1 MNIITTVLGAA
12 TIGLSTLGMTPIASA
27 TPMAPHESTYHGPE
41 GFQLTIGHTDQSY
54 RLVPPLNAMPT
65 NREVFLNNTAYVTA
79 PPGATGDLSSGY
91 LVACAVD
98 LELSVGIDGGISVDA
113 GASVGFGSSGPDAS
127 VDLGPSISAG
137 LDLSLSLAPGEIKK
151 IDMGSMPLSSG
162 TTYLVN
168 RDFHLMVGNCGG
180 PLNVYSWAT
189 VTAGTGN
196 VEATNSVFGDT
207 MFL

>member
-12 TIGLSTLGMTPIASA
+12 TIGLSTIGMTPIASA
-27 TPMAPHESTYHGPE
+27 TPMAPHEKTYHGPA
-41 GFQLTIGHTDQSY
+41 GFELTLGHTEESY

-65 NREVFLNNTAYVTA
+65 NREVFLDNTAYVTA
-79 PPGATGDLSSGY
+79 PPGATGEITSGY

-98 LELSVGIDGGISVDA
+98 LTLSVGLDGGISVDA
-113 GASVGFGSSGPDAS
+113 GATVGFGSSGPDAS
-127 VDLGPSISAG
+127 ADIGPSISAG
-137 LDLSLSLAPGEIKK
+137 IDLSLSLAPGEIKK
-151 IDMGSMPLSSG
+151 IDVGSMALGAG

-189 VTAGTGN
+189 VTASTGQ
-196 VEATNSVFGDT
+196 VSATNSIFGDT

>member
-1 MNIITTVLGAA
+1 MNIFTTVLGAA
-12 TIGLSTLGMTPIASA
+12 TIGLSTIGLTPIASA
-27 TPMAPHESTYHGPE
+27 SPMAPHETTYHGPD
-41 GFQLTIGHTDQSY
+41 GFELTLGHTEESY

-65 NREVFLNNTAYVTA
+65 NREVFLDNTAYVTA
-79 PPGATGDLSSGY
+79 PPGATGDITSGY

-98 LELSVGIDGGISVDA
+98 LTLSVGLDGGISVSA
-113 GASVGFGSSGPDAS
+113 GGTIGFGSSGPDAS
-127 VDLGPSISAG
+127 ADIGPSISAG

-151 IDMGSMPLSSG
+151 IDVGSRPLGSG

-189 VTAGTGN
+189 VTANAGQ
-196 VEATNSVFGDT
+196 VEATNSIFGDT

>member
-1 MNIITTVLGAA
+1 MNIFTTVLGAA
-12 TIGLSTLGMTPIASA
+12 TIGLSTLGITPIASA
-27 TPMAPHESTYHGPE
+27 TPMAPHETTYRGPT
-41 GFQLTIGHTDQSY
+41 GFELTIGHTEESY

-65 NREVFLNNTAYVTA
+65 NREVFLDNTVYVTA
-79 PPGATGDLSSGY
+79 PAGATGEITSGY

-98 LELSVGIDGGISVDA
+98 LTLSVGLDGGISASA
-113 GASVGFGSSGPDAS
+113 GASIGFGSSGPDVSA
-127 VDLGPSISAG
+127 DIGPSISAG

-151 IDMGSMPLSSG
+151 IDVGSMKLGSG

-189 VTAGTGN
+189 VTASTGQ
-196 VEATNSVFGDT
+196 VSATNSVFGDT

>member
-1 MNIITTVLGAA
+1 VNITTTVLGAA
-12 TIGLSTLGMTPIASA
+12 TIGLCTLGMTPIASA
-27 TPMAPHESTYHGPE
+27 TPMAPHETTYHGPA
-41 GFQLTIGHTDQSY
+41 GFELTLGHTEESY

-65 NREVFLNNTAYVTA
+65 NREVFLDNTAYVTA
-79 PPGATGDLSSGY
+79 PLGATGEITSGY

-98 LELSVGIDGGISVDA
+98 LTLSVGLDGGISVGA
-113 GASVGFGSSGPDAS
+113 GATIGFGSSGPDVSA
-127 VDLGPSISAG
+127 DIGPSISAG

-151 IDMGSMPLSSG
+151 IDVGSMSLGSG

-189 VTAGTGN
+189 VTASTGQ
-196 VEATNSVFGDT
+196 VSATNSIFGDT

>member
-98 LELSVGIDGGISVDA
+98 LELSVGLDGGISVDA
-113 GASVGFGSSGPDAS
+113 GASVGFGSSGPDGS
-127 VDLGPSISAG
+127 VDIGPSISAG
-137 LDLSLSLAPGEIKK
+137 LNLSLSMAPGEIKK

-189 VTAGTGN
+189 VTAGTGQ

>member
-98 LELSVGIDGGISVDA
+98 LELSVGLDGGISVDA
-113 GASVGFGSSGPDAS
+113 GASVGFGSSGPDGS
-127 VDLGPSISAG
+127 VDIGPSISAG
-137 LDLSLSLAPGEIKK
+137 FDLSLSLAPGEIKK

-189 VTAGTGN
+189 VTAGTGQ

>member
-98 LELSVGIDGGISVDA
+98 LELSVGLDGGISVDA
-113 GASVGFGSSGPDAS
+113 GASVGFGSSGPDGS
-127 VDLGPSISAG
+127 VDIGPSISAG
-137 LDLSLSLAPGEIKK
+137 LDLSLSMAPGEIKK

-189 VTAGTGN
+189 VTAGTGQ

>member
-12 TIGLSTLGMTPIASA
+12 AIGLSTIGMTPIASA
-27 TPMAPHESTYHGPE
+27 TPMAPHETTYHGPA
-41 GFQLTIGHTDQSY
+41 GFELTLGHTEESY

-65 NREVFLNNTAYVTA
+65 NREVFLDNTAYVTA
-79 PPGATGDLSSGY
+79 PLGATGDITSGY

-98 LELSVGIDGGISVDA
+98 LTLSVGFNGGISASA
-113 GASVGFGSSGPDAS
+113 GASIGFGSSGPDAS
-127 VDLGPSISAG
+127 VDIGPSITAG
-137 LDLSLSLAPGEIKK
+137 MDLSLSLAPGEIKK
-151 IDMGSMPLSSG
+151 IDVGSMSLGAG

-189 VTAGTGN
+189 VTASTGQ
-196 VEATNSVFGDT
+196 VSATNSVFGDT

>member
-98 LELSVGIDGGISVDA
+98 LELSVGLDGGISVDA
-113 GASVGFGSSGPDAS
+113 GASVGFGSSGPDGS
-127 VDLGPSISAG
+127 VDIGPSISAG

-189 VTAGTGN
+189 VTAGTGQ

>member
-98 LELSVGIDGGISVDA
+98 LELSVGLDGGISVDA

-127 VDLGPSISAG
+127 VDIGPSISAG

-180 PLNVYSWAT
+180 PLNIYSWAT
-189 VTAGTGN
+189 VTAGTGQ